1 MTINVKNISSGQI
14 VSIDTDYVVTVEI
27 QTSTTLKVTLKNK
40 MTYIV
45 EYHEE
50 LLKKAPVQLNLFG
63 KDLDKGIDRGEQKKL
78 RGIKRAVD
86 HANIKNAG
94 TWLEQA
100 YQSAKLF
107 LASKKVGYTFM
118 VEDIRVWTE
127 VNNLVPQPPDRR
139 AWGGM
144 VSRLVKEG
152 FIARVGFG
160 TVKNEIAHKAVAT
173 VWIKK

>member
-1 MTINVKNISSGQI
+1 MTINVKNISSGQSL
-14 VSIDTDYVVTVEI
+14 SIDTDYVLSVEI
-27 QTSTTLKVTLKNK
+27 QTSTTIKVTLKNK
-40 MTYIV
+40 MSYIV

-50 LLKKAPVQLNLFG
+50 LLKKAPVQLNIFSS
-63 KDLDKGIDRGEQKKL
+63 DLDIDRGEQKKL
-78 RGIKRAVD
+78 KGIKRAVD

-107 LASKKVGYTFM
+107 LSSKKVGYTFM
-118 VEDIRVWTE
+118 MEDIRNWTE
-127 VNNLVPQPPDRR
+127 EYKLVPPPPDKR

-152 FIARVGFG
+152 FIGKVGFG
-160 TVKNEIAHKAVAT
+160 TVKNENAHKAVAT

>member
-1 MTINVKNISSGQI
+1 MTINVKNISSGQVI
-14 VSIDTDYVVTVEI
+14 SIDTDYINSVEV

-63 KDLDKGIDRGEQKKL
+63 SDLDKGIDRGEQKKL
-78 RGIKRAVD
+78 RGIKRSVD

-94 TWLEQA
+94 TWSDKA
-100 YQSAKLF
+100 YQASKLF
-107 LASKKVGYTFM
+107 LTSKKTGYTFM
-118 VEDIRVWTE
+118 VEDIRNWTE
-127 VNNLVPQPPDRR
+127 EHNLIPPPPSKR

-144 VSRLVKEG
+144 VKSLVKEG
-152 FIARVGFG
+152 LIEKVGHG
-160 TVKNEIAHKAVAT
+160 TVKNENAHKCFAAV
-173 VWIKK
+173 WSKI